1 MPPCLSHTELRIEST
16 LPTEPHPQILVYI
29 IVLLNLKFLFFLL
42 IAGLC
47 FGFVLFFSLKKRN
60 NHCRSLGS
68 KDLFYFFLYFLLLF
82 FLS

>member
-1 MPPCLSHTELRIEST
+1 MPPCLFHTELRIEST

-47 FGFVLFFSLKKRN
+47 FGFFFFFS
-60 NHCRSLGS
+60 
-68 KDLFYFFLYFLLLF
+68 
-82 FLS
+82 